1 MNLQNAIRA
10 REDLSDILKIPSS
23 DSMRHKLEEWMAKYS
38 AAGVSQIT
46 RFASTIR
53 NRMDGI
59 VTRADSPISSG
70 RIEGVNGFIKGLRRS
85 AFGYQDFD
93 YFTLLVWE
101 QTHRKKRYR
110 GAVGEGLRQYS
121 RKNRTNSK
129 RLRQTVFLL
138 DEISNE
144 DAS

>member
-1 MNLQNAIRA
+1 MQ
-10 REDLSDILKIPSS
+10 
-23 DSMRHKLEEWMAKYS
+23 
-38 AAGVSQIT
+38 
-46 RFASTIR
+46 
-53 NRMDGI
+53 
-59 VTRADSPISSG
+59 G

-85 AFGYQDFD
+85 ASGYQDFD
-93 YFTLLVWE
+93 CFALLIWE

-138 DEISNE
+138 DVSRMRMLPDELLHAEKFRTIFSSRWFSFPLRLTGE
-144 DAS
+144 PS